1 MRMRWAG
8 TDYEIVVVKLEMMT
22 GSEEGSDKEG
32 VLEYVL
38 DWMIENDE
46 ATLVVEGE
54 HILDG
59 LEMMEGMKE
68 ISEEILMDATEM
80 STTLIISR
88 NLDRQT
94 EGWKFRNTYLPE
106 E

>member
-32 VLEYVL
+32 VLESVL

-80 STTLIISR
+80 STTLIISQ